1 MGKGSSEVV
10 VFKLISTD
18 QVKSFKPRFRGI
30 DFPGKNS
37 CVEVWRTLE
46 TPESARPVS
55 ESKQCQSLD

>member
-37 CVEVWRTLE
+37 CVEVWR
-46 TPESARPVS
+46 
-55 ESKQCQSLD
+55 QI